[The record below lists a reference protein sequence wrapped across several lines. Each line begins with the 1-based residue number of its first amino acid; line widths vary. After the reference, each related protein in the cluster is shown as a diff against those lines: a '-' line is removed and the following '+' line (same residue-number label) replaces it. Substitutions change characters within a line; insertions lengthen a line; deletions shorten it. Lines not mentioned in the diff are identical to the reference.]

1 VTDSSDP
8 NARPPRRPDP
18 SREPPT
24 IDLKAKVVDD
34 GARDPAAASA
44 TTGASQEPGAEIPRD
59 ESGLEPVGLE
69 AVSEAMAARSDEV
82 TPDAPISDRDMTP
95 PETETLAQHESAEQE
110 FAQSAR
116 KEPARAS
123 TSYGPLAA
131 AGLLG
136 GLVGAGLVL
145 AYDIWGSDS
154 AQDDPRIAQI
164 EQRLAGVP
172 RADALQ
178 RLEARLGTLEGA
190 QGAINQR
197 IQAAQAL
204 ADKANARAEEAANRP
219 APAPQTPGPAPQ
231 TVAAITDLG
240 NRIGALENQMRE
252 RTQAASAAA
261 QASTTAVQGL
271 EKRLADQDQKLATLT
286 RQVAEGGSDATRA
299 GTRVVL
305 ADRLNNALRDGA
317 PYADV
322 LGALTRL
329 NVDPA
334 RLQPLEPFASQGAP
348 TAASLAQSFKPL
360 SEQMLRES
368 RSGTESWTDR
378 LARMAERVVTVRALD
393 EPAGAGV
400 QGLVARIDTAL
411 TRGDFANAAAAWDA
425 LPEPARRLSEDW
437 GRQLKQRA
445 AAATASRAIA
455 ADAVAALNPPTR

>member
-1 VTDSSDP
+1 
-8 NARPPRRPDP
+8 
-18 SREPPT
+18 
-24 IDLKAKVVDD
+24 
-34 GARDPAAASA
+34 
-44 TTGASQEPGAEIPRD
+44 
-59 ESGLEPVGLE
+59 
-69 AVSEAMAARSDEV
+69 M
-82 TPDAPISDRDMTP
+82 
-95 PETETLAQHESAEQE
+95 
-110 FAQSAR
+110 
-116 KEPARAS
+116 
-123 TSYGPLAA
+123 
-131 AGLLG
+131 
-136 GLVGAGLVL
+136 
-145 AYDIWGSDS
+145 